1 MKQKTLANLLMSR
14 FTIFLV
20 TILLM
25 SAPLFYFI
33 ITHYY
38 AEDLIRIEASAHIH
52 NPHVDLQQDTVVGLV
67 IQILSMVLILGTTI
81 FLIMRF
87 VPVKLWKPF
96 YDTLHKISH
105 FKVEDGTVPDFTTSK
120 VKEFTELNHT
130 LERILSQNVHSYKVQ
145 KQFTENASHELQT
158 PLAIVQSKLDLLLQN
173 KDLTSEQA
181 ALMQDIYHEIVKM
194 SKLNRNLLFL
204 AKIEN
209 AQYNL
214 NGKINIAEK
223 LQSLIPSLELLA
235 NGVKICLCVDNKH
248 LVVDCNEVLLESMIS
263 NLVANAVMHN
273 YADGEIVIRLETS
286 TLTVTNTS
294 NEPPLDSAHIFERF
308 YRSSVTQKGNG
319 LGLAIVKSICDYNH
333 WSVNYIYENGLH
345 NFFIC
350 FS

>member
-14 FTIFLV
+14 FTIFMV
-20 TILLM
+20 TILLL

-105 FKVEDGTVPDFTTSK
+105 FKVEEGNVPDFATSK
-120 VKEFTELNHT
+120 VKEFSELNQT
-130 LERILSQNVHSYKVQ
+130 LERILSQNVQSYKVQ

-158 PLAIVQSKLDLLLQN
+158 PLAIVQGKLDLLLQN
-173 KDLTSEQA
+173 KDLTLEQA
-181 ALMQDIYHEIVKM
+181 ALMQDIYHEIVRM

-209 AQYNL
+209 AQYKL
-214 NGKINIAEK
+214 NVKIDIAEK
-223 LQSLIPSLELLA
+223 LQSLIPSLKLLA
-235 NGVKICLCVDNKH
+235 NGINICLNTCGKH
-248 LVVDCNEVLLESMIS
+248 LVIDCNEVLLESMIS
-263 NLVANAVMHN
+263 NLVINAVRHN
-273 YADGEIVIRLETS
+273 YKDGEIEISLNDFILR
-286 TLTVTNTS
+286 VTNTS

-333 WSVNYIYENGLH
+333 WTVNYIYENGRH
-345 NFFIC
+345 T
-350 FS
+350 FSVRFQ

>member
-14 FTIFLV
+14 FTIFMV

-38 AEDLIRIEASAHIH
+38 AEDLIRIQATAHIP
-52 NPHVDLQQDTVVGLV
+52 NPHIDLKQDTVVGLV
-67 IQILSMVLILGTTI
+67 IQILSMVMILGASI

-87 VPVKLWKPF
+87 VPVKLWRPF

-105 FKVEDGTVPDFTTSK
+105 FKVEDGNVPDFTPSTI
-120 VKEFTELNHT
+120 KEFTELNTT
-130 LERILSQNVHSYKVQ
+130 LKRILSQNVQSYKVQ

-173 KDLTSEQA
+173 KDLTEDQA
-181 ALMQDIYHEIVKM
+181 TLMQDIYHEINRM

-209 AQYNL
+209 AQYKVNV
-214 NGKINIAEK
+214 NINIAEK
-223 LQSLIPSLELLA
+223 LHSLIPSLEILA
-235 NGVKICLCVDNKH
+235 NGINIRLSIKNDLLTVN
-248 LVVDCNEVLLESMIS
+248 CNEVLLESMIS
-263 NLVANAVMHN
+263 NLVVNAVRHN
-273 YADGEIVIRLETS
+273 YHDGDIIISLEDL

-294 NEPPLDSAHIFERF
+294 DEPPLDSTHIFERF

-333 WSVNYIYENGLH
+333 WTVDYFYVNGLH
-345 NFFIC
+345 NFSVHF
-350 FS
+350 

>member
-1 MKQKTLANLLMSR
+1 MRQKTLVNLLMSR
-14 FTIFLV
+14 FTIFMV

-38 AEDLIRIEASAHIH
+38 AEDLIRIEALAHIH
-52 NPHVDLQQDTVVGLV
+52 NPRIDLEQDTVVGLV
-67 IQILSMVLILGTTI
+67 IQILSMVMVLGMSI
-81 FLIMRF
+81 FLIMRL

-105 FKVEDGTVPDFTTSK
+105 FKVEDGTVPDFTMSK

-130 LERILSQNVHSYKVQ
+130 LERILSQNVQSYKVQ

-173 KDLTSEQA
+173 KDLTSDQA
-181 ALMQDIYHEIVKM
+181 ALVQDIYHEIVRM

-209 AQYNL
+209 AQYKL

-235 NGVKICLCVDNKH
+235 KGINIRLYVGNKH
-248 LVVDCNEVLLESMIS
+248 LAVDCNEVLLESMIS
-263 NLVANAVMHN
+263 NLLANAVRHN

-286 TLTVTNTS
+286 TLTVANTS

-308 YRSSVTQKGNG
+308 FRISATQKGNG
-319 LGLAIVKSICDYNH
+319 LGLAIVKSICDYHH

-345 NFFIC
+345 NFSIC
-350 FS
+350 F